1 MNSLLRKTTTI
12 ACSSI
17 LVVSS
22 ISTNKSNWSGMDLKP
37 IEIENS
43 VHFQQMRG
51 STRVGEFDNLRPTL
65 NRFITKKYESRF
77 LKNVLGTAN
86 KVLDEST
93 TTNYHYYSLS
103 DNANRYRLKLTIKN
117 KLLQEYHIEN
127 SK

>member
-1 MNSLLRKTTTI
+1 
-12 ACSSI
+12 
-17 LVVSS
+17 
-22 ISTNKSNWSGMDLKP
+22 MDLKP